1 MIDMRN
7 CSQRIMAKIKGSKT
21 EKNLLKS
28 FAGESQARNRYTF
41 FASVARREG
50 YVQIQRIF
58 EETAANEKE
67 HAEVFFKYLEGG
79 EVEITA
85 EYPAGKI
92 GTTAENLLAAAE
104 GELLEWGTLYP
115 DFAKVAEEEGFTDV
129 AESFTEI
136 AEVEEEHEKR
146 YRKLLENVENGT
158 VFKRDKEVEWHCLNC
173 GYIHHGKEAPELCPA
188 CKHPQSY
195 YELHVPN
202 Y

>member
-1 MIDMRN
+1 
-7 CSQRIMAKIKGSKT
+7 MANLKGSKT

-41 FASVARREG
+41 FASVARKEG
-50 YVQIQRIF
+50 YIQIQRIF

-67 HAEVFFKYLEGG
+67 HAEVFFKYLHGG

-85 EYPAGKI
+85 AYPAGKI
-92 GTTAENLLAAAE
+92 GTTEENLLAAAE

-115 DFAKVAEEEGFTDV
+115 DFEKVAREEGFDEI
-129 AESFTEI
+129 AESFEEI

-146 YRKLLENVENGT
+146 YRKLLENVKNGT
-158 VFKRDKEVEWHCLNC
+158 VFKSDEEVEWHCLNC
-173 GYIHHGKEAPELCPA
+173 GYIHHGKEAPEVCPA

-195 YELHVPN
+195 YELHIPN